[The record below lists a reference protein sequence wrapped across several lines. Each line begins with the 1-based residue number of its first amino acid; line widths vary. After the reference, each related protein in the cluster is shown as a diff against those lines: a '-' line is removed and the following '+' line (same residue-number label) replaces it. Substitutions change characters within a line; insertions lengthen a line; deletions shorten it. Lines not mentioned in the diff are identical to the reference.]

1 MTYALG
7 IDLGGTKVL
16 AGVVETETGRVLGT
30 AKKRSQSE
38 QGPGNDPLHRLI
50 EVANEAISTSGLK
63 RHDIVRI
70 GIGVAGQIDREQGL
84 ILNAPNLPGL
94 SHTNLVKPVEKEL
107 ALQVS
112 VFNDVEAAAAGEAAH
127 GAGKDEQ
134 DFVVVF
140 IGTGIGGSIYRKG
153 RPYLGAT
160 RTAGE
165 LGHMVVDWNGRLCSC
180 GGFGHLEAYASRT
193 AIVQAILAEI
203 HSGRESTLKDHLQQ
217 VNPFDPAASG
227 IRSKAI
233 AQALEERDPLTRE
246 VLLQASEYLA
256 AGLASVINFYN
267 PPLLILGGGLV
278 DAVDLFFNAVA
289 SRTPHLALAVS
300 RSHVQIVRAALG
312 DNSGIIGAATL
323 AAHASV

>member
-1 MTYALG
+1 MTYTLG

-16 AGVVETETGRVLGT
+16 AGVIEAETGHVLST
-30 AKKRSQSE
+30 AKKRSQAEESIE
-38 QGPGNDPLHRLI
+38 NPLHRLF
-50 EVANEAISTSGLK
+50 EVAHEAINNSGLK
-63 RHDIVRI
+63 RHDVAHV
-70 GIGVAGQIDREQGL
+70 GIGVAGQIDREKGR

-94 SHTNLVKPVEKEL
+94 SHTSLGKQVEKEL
-107 ALQVS
+107 GLPVS
-112 VFNDVEAAAAGEAAH
+112 LFNDVEAAAAGEAAH
-127 GAGKDEQ
+127 GAGKGEP

-153 RPYLGAT
+153 KPYLGST

-165 LGHMVVDWNGRLCSC
+165 LGHMVINWNGRLCSC

-203 HSGRESTLKDHLQQ
+203 HSGRESWLKDRLHQ
-217 VNPFDPAASG
+217 VNPSDPGGSG

-246 VLLQASEYLA
+246 VLLLASEYLA
-256 AGLASVINFYN
+256 AGLASIINFYN
-267 PPLLILGGGLV
+267 PPLLILGGGLI

-289 SRTPHLALAVS
+289 SRTPRLALTVP
-300 RSHVQIVRAALG
+300 RNDVRIVRAALG
-312 DNSGIIGAATL
+312 DDSGIVGAATL
-323 AAHASV
+323 ALQAI